1 MTDGFSFT
9 LSHDVVYI
17 YLCRSSSDLLV
28 FEPLPVDEE
37 DVASQQ
43 FAGQQPADAHSAQAA
58 VLRQP
63 AAARIVSGHHH
74 RFDAHNVAVTA
85 HTHTHSG

>member
-1 MTDGFSFT
+1 MKRCWTNLF
-9 LSHDVVYI
+9 
-17 YLCRSSSDLLV
+17 V
-28 FEPLPVDEE
+28 FETFSVDEE
-37 DVASQQ
+37 GVASQQ
-43 FAGQQPADAHSAQAA
+43 FIRQQPAHAHSAQAA

-85 HTHTHSG
+85 THQRETITPVSMMGE